1 MIDFH
6 SIYQQEINVLANS
19 MKGRQ
24 MRKICKNKQV
34 NSFYSPDILL
44 LIRGAG
50 IFPIWSIPLFMRD
63 C

>member
-24 MRKICKNKQV
+24 MRKISKNKRV
-34 NSFYSPDILL
+34 KPFYSPDILL
-44 LIRGAG
+44 I
-50 IFPIWSIPLFMRD
+50 I
-63 C
+63 